1 MNNYYGYKKNS
12 ASIDFLSDKQL
23 KKEVFSFAGVG
34 EKINGM
40 QSTQNLNR
48 KNIDLVNCEEDDNFS
63 NLIRNQTLSSR
74 KSDKK
79 EDFFMKF
86 QENDRSKVLSDKK
99 MYNFAAPNYYLK
111 PASSNKQNPIEK
123 KHSISFFEQPKM
135 MDEQNKILKKMEE
148 NNNFNKYTMRK
159 YESNKD
165 KTLENIVEENEK
177 KDKNIPG
184 ANENNLS
191 NF

>member
-1 MNNYYGYKKNS
+1 MNNYSFKKNS

-23 KKEVFSFAGVG
+23 KKEVFAFGGAG

-48 KNIDLVNCEEDDNFS
+48 KKIDLMNSEEDDNFS

-74 KSDKK
+74 KSVKN
-79 EDFFMKF
+79 EDFLLNF
-86 QENDRSKVLSDKK
+86 QENERSKVFSDKK
-99 MYNFAAPNYYLK
+99 MYNIAPPSYYLK
-111 PASSNKQNPIEK
+111 PASSSKQNPIEK

-135 MDEQNKILKKMEE
+135 MDEQNKILRKMEE

-177 KDKNIPG
+177 KEKNMPG

>member
-1 MNNYYGYKKNS
+1 MNNYSFKKNS

-23 KKEVFSFAGVG
+23 KKEVFSFG
-34 EKINGM
+34 EKIIGL

-48 KNIDLVNCEEDDNFS
+48 KNIDLMNSEEDDNFS

-74 KSDKK
+74 KSEKK
-79 EDFFMKF
+79 EDFLLKF
-86 QENDRSKVLSDKK
+86 QENDRSKVFSDKK
-99 MYNFAAPNYYLK
+99 MYNNIAPPSYYLK
-111 PASSNKQNPIEK
+111 PATSSNKQNPIEK

-148 NNNFNKYTMRK
+148 NNNFNKFNLRK

-177 KDKNIPG
+177 KDKNMAG
-184 ANENNLS
+184 ANETNLS